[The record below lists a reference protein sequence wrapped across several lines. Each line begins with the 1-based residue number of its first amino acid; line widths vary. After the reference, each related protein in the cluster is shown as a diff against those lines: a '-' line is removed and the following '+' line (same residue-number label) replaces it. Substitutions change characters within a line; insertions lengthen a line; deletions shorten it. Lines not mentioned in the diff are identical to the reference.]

1 MFQYYLKTFVINNVS
16 NSYFSET
23 KYTSVYSSSYGF
35 AVIVNGSPQIYK
47 DKTCLENSRF
57 TKLLHFI
64 CFETVNPL
72 TIQLMYSDGSK
83 A

>member
-47 DKTCLENSRF
+47 DKTCLKNSRF
-57 TKLLHFI
+57 HQTTSFYM
-64 CFETVNPL
+64 F
-72 TIQLMYSDGSK
+72 
-83 A
+83 